1 MKYVGKLVVIIAV
14 SLMGQYAVAQPPARI
29 KENTKKEQKAAT
41 NAAVTVNMTERAK
54 SQYPATVVPQE
65 VVWKR
70 DIYRSLDL
78 KNEKNASL
86 YYPVEPMGGSVNLFT
101 YVFRLILDG
110 TITAYKYNLDG
121 YEAFDEENKIS
132 PKDLLD
138 NYRIYYEEKDGEFVV
153 NKSDVPSGEVL
164 SYYIK
169 ESNYYDQRTATYN
182 TRVTA
187 ICPVLH
193 RTANEFS
200 TDIVKYPMF
209 WLNYDEISTL
219 LAQQTLVTSSYN
231 NVSSMTIN
239 DYFVKNCYDG
249 EIYKTVNLR
258 NLALNQYCK
267 DSTEVKKEQANIEK
281 QLTDFRANLW
291 STPTPAVSADTTSV
305 AKDSVGTE
313 SVKEEEKVEKKST
326 FRSTK
331 KKSKEKKE
339 SVKQKKSK
347 EKSSSGSAKVSVR
360 RTRR

>member
-1 MKYVGKLVVIIAV
+1 MKYVSKLVVIIAV
-14 SLMGQYAVAQPPARI
+14 SLMGEYAVAQPPARI
-29 KENTKKEQKAAT
+29 KENAKKEQKAAT
-41 NAAVTVNMTERAK
+41 AAVTVNMTERAK

-86 YYPVEPMGGSVNLFT
+86 YYPVEPMGSSVNLFT

-121 YEAFDEENKIS
+121 YESFDEENKIA

-138 NYRIYYEEKDGEFVV
+138 NYRIYYEEQDGGFVV

-200 TDIVKYPMF
+200 TEIVKYPMF

-267 DSTEVKKEQANIEK
+267 DSTAVKKEQANIEK
-281 QLTDFRANLW
+281 QLADFRANLW
-291 STPTPAVSADTTSV
+291 NTPKPVVAAATDSTTVASDSA
-305 AKDSVGTE
+305 ATE
-313 SVKEEEKVEKKST
+313 KSEKKSL

-331 KKSKEKKE
+331 KKSSDKKE
-339 SVKQKKSK
+339 SAKKKKSS
-347 EKSSSGSAKVSVR
+347 KSSSGGAKVSVR

>member
-1 MKYVGKLVVIIAV
+1 MKYVSKLVVIIAV

-29 KENTKKEQKAAT
+29 KENAKKEQKVAT
-41 NAAVTVNMTERAK
+41 AAVTVNMTERAK

-121 YEAFDEENKIS
+121 YESFDEENKIA

-138 NYRIYYEEKDGEFVV
+138 NYRIYYEEQDGGFVV

-200 TDIVKYPMF
+200 TEIVKYPMF

-267 DSTEVKKEQANIEK
+267 DSTAVKKEQANIEK
-281 QLTDFRANLW
+281 QLADFRANLW
-291 STPTPAVSADTTSV
+291 NTPKPVVAATTDSTTVASDSA
-305 AKDSVGTE
+305 ATE
-313 SVKEEEKVEKKST
+313 KSEKKSL

-331 KKSKEKKE
+331 KKSSDKKE
-339 SVKQKKSK
+339 SAKKKKSSS
-347 EKSSSGSAKVSVR
+347 KSSSGSAKVSVR

>member
-1 MKYVGKLVVIIAV
+1 MKYVSKLVVIIAV
-14 SLMGQYAVAQPPARI
+14 SLLGQYAVAQPPARL
-29 KENTKKEQKAAT
+29 KEKTKKEQKAAT
-41 NAAVTVNMTERAK
+41 AVTVNMTERAK
-54 SQYPATVVPQE
+54 LQYPTNAVPQE

-86 YYPVEPMGGSVNLFT
+86 YYPVEPMGKSVNLFT

-110 TITAYKYNLDG
+110 TITAYKYNIDG
-121 YEAFDEENKIS
+121 NESFDEENKIA

-138 NYRIYYEEKDGEFVV
+138 DYRIYYEEKDGELVV
-153 NKSDVPSGEVL
+153 SKSDVPSNEVL

-193 RTANEFS
+193 RTADEF
-200 TDIVKYPMF
+200 TTEIVKYPMF
-209 WLNYDEISTL
+209 WLNYEEIANI

-239 DYFVKNCYDG
+239 DYFIKNCYDG

-267 DSTEVKKEQANIEK
+267 DSTAVKKEQANIEK
-281 QLTDFRANLW
+281 QLTDFRTNLW
-291 STPTPAVSADTTSV
+291 NTPKPAVTPADSTAVANDSV
-305 AKDSVGTE
+305 AVDKTE
-313 SVKEEEKVEKKST
+313 KTEKKGL

-331 KKSKEKKE
+331 KKKDDDKKE
-339 SVKQKKSK
+339 TVKKKRSG
-347 EKSSSGSAKVSVR
+347 KSSAGGARVSVR

>member
-1 MKYVGKLVVIIAV
+1 MKYVSKLVVIIAV
-14 SLMGQYAVAQPPARI
+14 SLMGQYAVAQPPARV
-29 KENTKKEQKAAT
+29 KENAKKEQKAAT
-41 NAAVTVNMTERAK
+41 ATVTVNMTERAR
-54 SQYPATVVPQE
+54 SQYPTTVVPQE

-70 DIYRSLDL
+70 DIYRALDL
-78 KNEKNASL
+78 NKEKNASL
-86 YYPVEPMGGSVNLFT
+86 YYPVEPMGGNVNLFT

-121 YEAFDEENKIS
+121 NESFDEENKLTA
-132 PKDLLD
+132 KDILD
-138 NYRIYYEEKDGEFVV
+138 NYRIYYEEQDGGFVV
-153 NKSDVPSGEVL
+153 NKSDVPGGEVL

-193 RTANEFS
+193 RAANEFS
-200 TDIVKYPMF
+200 TEIVKYPMF
-209 WLNYDEISTL
+209 WLNYDDIATL

-239 DYFVKNCYDG
+239 DYFVKNCYEG

-258 NLALNQYCK
+258 NLAINQYCK
-267 DSTEVKKEQANIEK
+267 DSTAVKKEQANIEK
-281 QLTDFRANLW
+281 QLADFRANLW
-291 STPTPAVSADTTSV
+291 KKPAPVAVAEAATDSATV
-305 AKDSVGTE
+305 ANDSIAP
-313 SVKEEEKVEKKST
+313 EKREKKSL

-331 KKSKEKKE
+331 KKKSDKKE
-339 SVKQKKSK
+339 SAKKKKSSG
-347 EKSSSGSAKVSVR
+347 KSSSGGAKVSVR

>member
-1 MKYVGKLVVIIAV
+1 MKYVSKLVVIIAV

-29 KENTKKEQKAAT
+29 KENAKKEQKVAT
-41 NAAVTVNMTERAK
+41 AAVTVNMTERAK

-86 YYPVEPMGGSVNLFT
+86 YYPVEPIGGSVNLFT

-121 YEAFDEENKIS
+121 YESFDEENKIA

-138 NYRIYYEEKDGEFVV
+138 NYRIYYEEQDGGFVV

-200 TDIVKYPMF
+200 TEIVKYPMF

-267 DSTEVKKEQANIEK
+267 DSTAVKKEQANIEK
-281 QLTDFRANLW
+281 QLADFRANLW
-291 STPTPAVSADTTSV
+291 NTPKPVVAATTDSTTVASDSA
-305 AKDSVGTE
+305 ATE
-313 SVKEEEKVEKKST
+313 KSEKKSL

-331 KKSKEKKE
+331 NKSSDKKE
-339 SVKQKKSK
+339 SAKKKKSSS
-347 EKSSSGSAKVSVR
+347 KSSSGSAKVSVR

>member
-1 MKYVGKLVVIIAV
+1 MKYVSKLVVIIAV

-29 KENTKKEQKAAT
+29 KENAKKEQKVAT
-41 NAAVTVNMTERAK
+41 AAVTVNMTERAK

-121 YEAFDEENKIS
+121 YESFDEENKIA

-138 NYRIYYEEKDGEFVV
+138 NYRIYYEEQDGGFVV

-200 TDIVKYPMF
+200 TEIVKYPMF

-267 DSTEVKKEQANIEK
+267 DSTAVKKEQANIEK
-281 QLTDFRANLW
+281 QLADFRANLW
-291 STPTPAVSADTTSV
+291 NTPKPVVAAATDSTTVASDSA
-305 AKDSVGTE
+305 ATE
-313 SVKEEEKVEKKST
+313 KSEKKSL

-331 KKSKEKKE
+331 KKSSDKKE
-339 SVKQKKSK
+339 SAKKKKSS
-347 EKSSSGSAKVSVR
+347 KSSSGGAKVSVR

>member
-1 MKYVGKLVVIIAV
+1 MKYVSKLVVIIAV

-29 KENTKKEQKAAT
+29 KENAKKEQKAAT
-41 NAAVTVNMTERAK
+41 ATVTVNMTERAK

-121 YEAFDEENKIS
+121 YESFDEENKIA

-138 NYRIYYEEKDGEFVV
+138 NYRIYYEEQDGGFVV

-200 TDIVKYPMF
+200 TEIVKYPMF

-267 DSTEVKKEQANIEK
+267 DSTAVKKEQANIEK
-281 QLTDFRANLW
+281 QLADFRANLW
-291 STPTPAVSADTTSV
+291 NTPKPVVAAATDSTTVASDSA
-305 AKDSVGTE
+305 ATE
-313 SVKEEEKVEKKST
+313 KSEKKSL

-331 KKSKEKKE
+331 KKSSDKKE
-339 SVKQKKSK
+339 SAKKKKSS
-347 EKSSSGSAKVSVR
+347 KSSSGGAKVSVR

>member
-1 MKYVGKLVVIIAV
+1 MKYVSKLVVIIAV

-29 KENTKKEQKAAT
+29 KENAKKEQKVAT
-41 NAAVTVNMTERAK
+41 AAVTVNMTERAK

-121 YEAFDEENKIS
+121 YESFDEENKIA

-138 NYRIYYEEKDGEFVV
+138 NYRIYYEEQDGGFVV

-200 TDIVKYPMF
+200 TEIVKYPMF

-267 DSTEVKKEQANIEK
+267 DSTAVKKEQANIEK
-281 QLTDFRANLW
+281 QLADFRANLW
-291 STPTPAVSADTTSV
+291 NTPKPVVAAATDSTTVASDSA
-305 AKDSVGTE
+305 ATE
-313 SVKEEEKVEKKST
+313 KSEKKSL

-331 KKSKEKKE
+331 KKSSDKKE
-339 SVKQKKSK
+339 SAKKKKSSS
-347 EKSSSGSAKVSVR
+347 KSSSGGAKVSVR

>member
-1 MKYVGKLVVIIAV
+1 MKYVSKLVVIIAV

-29 KENTKKEQKAAT
+29 KENAKKEQKVAT
-41 NAAVTVNMTERAK
+41 AAVTVNMTERAK

-121 YEAFDEENKIS
+121 YESFDEENKIA

-138 NYRIYYEEKDGEFVV
+138 NYRIYYEEQDGGFVV

-200 TDIVKYPMF
+200 TEIVKYPMF

-267 DSTEVKKEQANIEK
+267 DSTAVKKEQANIEK
-281 QLTDFRANLW
+281 QLADFRANLW
-291 STPTPAVSADTTSV
+291 NTPKPVVAATTDSTTVASDSA
-305 AKDSVGTE
+305 ATE
-313 SVKEEEKVEKKST
+313 KSEKKSL

-331 KKSKEKKE
+331 KKSSDKKE
-339 SVKQKKSK
+339 SAKKKKSS
-347 EKSSSGSAKVSVR
+347 KSSSGGAKVSVR

>member
-1 MKYVGKLVVIIAV
+1 MKYVSKLVVIIAV

-29 KENTKKEQKAAT
+29 KENAKKELKVAT
-41 NAAVTVNMTERAK
+41 AAVTVNMTERAK

-121 YEAFDEENKIS
+121 YESFDEENKIA

-138 NYRIYYEEKDGEFVV
+138 NYRIYYEEQDGGFVV

-200 TDIVKYPMF
+200 TEIVKYPMF

-239 DYFVKNCYDG
+239 DYFVNNFYDG

-267 DSTEVKKEQANIEK
+267 DSTAVKKEQANIEK
-281 QLTDFRANLW
+281 QLADFRANLW
-291 STPTPAVSADTTSV
+291 NTPKPVVAAATDSTTVASDSA
-305 AKDSVGTE
+305 ATE
-313 SVKEEEKVEKKST
+313 KSEKKSL

-331 KKSKEKKE
+331 KKSSDKKE
-339 SVKQKKSK
+339 SAKKKKSS
-347 EKSSSGSAKVSVR
+347 KSSSGGAKVSVR

>member
-1 MKYVGKLVVIIAV
+1 MKYVSKLVVIIAV

-29 KENTKKEQKAAT
+29 KENAKKEQKAAT
-41 NAAVTVNMTERAK
+41 AAVTVNMTERAK

-121 YEAFDEENKIS
+121 YESFDEENKIA

-138 NYRIYYEEKDGEFVV
+138 NYRIYYEEQDGGFVV

-169 ESNYYDQRTATYN
+169 ESNHYDQRTATYN

-200 TDIVKYPMF
+200 TEIVKYPMF

-267 DSTEVKKEQANIEK
+267 DSTAVKKEQANIEK
-281 QLTDFRANLW
+281 QLADFRANLW
-291 STPTPAVSADTTSV
+291 NTPKPVVAATTDSTTVASNSA
-305 AKDSVGTE
+305 ATE
-313 SVKEEEKVEKKST
+313 KSEKKSL

-331 KKSKEKKE
+331 KKSSDKKE
-339 SVKQKKSK
+339 SAKKKKSS
-347 EKSSSGSAKVSVR
+347 KSSSGGAKVSVR

>member
-1 MKYVGKLVVIIAV
+1 MKYVSKLVVIIAV

-29 KENTKKEQKAAT
+29 KENAKKEQKAAT
-41 NAAVTVNMTERAK
+41 AAVTVNMTERAK

-121 YEAFDEENKIS
+121 YESFDEENKIA

-138 NYRIYYEEKDGEFVV
+138 NYRIYYEEQDGGFVV

-200 TDIVKYPMF
+200 TEIVKYPM
-209 WLNYDEISTL
+209 
-219 LAQQTLVTSSYN
+219 
-231 NVSSMTIN
+231 SSMTIN

-267 DSTEVKKEQANIEK
+267 DSTAVKKEQANIEK
-281 QLTDFRANLW
+281 QLADFRANLW
-291 STPTPAVSADTTSV
+291 NTPKPVVAAATDSTTVASDSA
-305 AKDSVGTE
+305 ATE
-313 SVKEEEKVEKKST
+313 KSEKKSL

-331 KKSKEKKE
+331 KKSSDKKE
-339 SVKQKKSK
+339 SAKKKKSS
-347 EKSSSGSAKVSVR
+347 KSSSGGAKVSVR

>member
-1 MKYVGKLVVIIAV
+1 MKYASKLVVIIAV
-14 SLMGQYAVAQPPARI
+14 SLMGQYAVAQPPARL
-29 KENTKKEQKAAT
+29 KENTKKEQRAAT
-41 NAAVTVNMTERAK
+41 QVVNVNMTERAK
-54 SQYPATVVPQE
+54 SQYPATAIPQD

-86 YYPVEPMGGSVNLFT
+86 YYPVEPMGTNVNLFT

-110 TITAYKYNLDG
+110 TITAYKYNING
-121 YEAFDEENKIS
+121 YESFDEENKIE
-132 PKDLLD
+132 PKELLD
-138 NYRIYYEEKDGEFVV
+138 NYSIYYEEKDGELVV

-193 RTANEFS
+193 RTRDEYTTAIE
-200 TDIVKYPMF
+200 KQPMF
-209 WLNYDEISTL
+209 WLNYNDISTL

-239 DYFVKNCYDG
+239 DYFIKNCYDG
-249 EIYKTVNLR
+249 EIYMTVNLR
-258 NLALNQYCK
+258 NLAINQYCK
-267 DSTEVKKEQANIEK
+267 DSTAVKKEQANIEK
-281 QLTDFRANLW
+281 QLADFRNNLW
-291 STPTPAVSADTTSV
+291 NTSATVIPADTTGT
-305 AKDSVGTE
+305 AKDSVIVNTE
-313 SVKEEEKVEKKST
+313 KKEEKKT
-326 FRSTK
+326 PFRSTK

-339 SVKQKKSK
+339 SVKK
-347 EKSSSGSAKVSVR
+347 EKKSSGSTRVSVR